1 LGNLL
6 ALELSTPEGI
16 LILESNGKLFQ
27 RRLEAG
33 SRVSQLFFESREL
46 LREANIEPQELTL
59 IGVGR
64 GPGSFTGIRVA
75 VMAAKA
81 LAMVLRL
88 PLVAP
93 DSLEIL
99 AEACRGIAESAMIAI
114 DARRGEI
121 YYGVYDLTQS
131 PPLVLEEPQVAT
143 PQDASAL
150 ALKLGNRLQ
159 GRLALAG
166 SGITAYPGAW
176 PHGLIVIE
184 SEVPRGEGLAG
195 ICRKYHELGR
205 LEDATNLLPLYL
217 RKPDIKEPLACGGS
231 APCA

>member
-1 LGNLL
+1 LHNLL

-27 RRLEAG
+27 RCLAAG
-33 SRVSQLFFESREL
+33 SRVSQLFYELREL
-46 LREANIEPQELTL
+46 LREANIEPHELTV

-75 VMAAKA
+75 VMAAKT

-99 AEACRGIAESAMIAI
+99 AEAYRGIAESAMIAI

-121 YYGVYDLTQS
+121 YYGLYDLS
-131 PPLVLEEPQVAT
+131 
-143 PQDASAL
+143 
-150 ALKLGNRLQ
+150 NRL
-159 GRLALAG
+159 RWYWKHLR
-166 SGITAYPGAW
+166 W
-176 PHGLIVIE
+176 
-184 SEVPRGEGLAG
+184 RR
-195 ICRKYHELGR
+195 RKKPQH
-205 LEDATNLLPLYL
+205 L
-217 RKPDIKEPLACGGS
+217 R
-231 APCA
+231 